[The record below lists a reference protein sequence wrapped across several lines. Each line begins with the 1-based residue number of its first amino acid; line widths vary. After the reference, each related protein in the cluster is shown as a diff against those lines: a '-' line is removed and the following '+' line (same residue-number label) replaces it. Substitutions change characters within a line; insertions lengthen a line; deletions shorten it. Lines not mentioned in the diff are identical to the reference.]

1 MCPARRT
8 LAKGIVAQL
17 SRACKEKPGFPA
29 FFQQLDA
36 FASHCG
42 AQWMCYDGMGV
53 EVVLKIGD
61 FSKLVRVSV
70 RMLRYYDEA
79 GLFSPAYI
87 DPATG
92 YRQYALEQIPLLN
105 KIIFLRDAGFSV
117 HEIAAAIREGEGALA
132 ARFAA
137 KRREIQ
143 ASIHLEQQRMDRL
156 LRAIQDIG
164 RDAMRMHYDV
174 AIKSV
179 PAYRVLS
186 LRETL
191 PDYFAEGL
199 LWQRMT
205 EFVERSGIEPAGVSF
220 ALYHDRDYRETDV
233 DVEVC
238 AQVPQLGEN
247 RDGFTFRQAEAVELM
262 AYTMVHGPFTRI
274 AGAYASFA
282 GFLER
287 HGQYEM
293 LWPNRQIVHIGPWN
307 EEDPERYL
315 TELQIPLRKSEIDG

>member
-17 SRACKEKPGFPA
+17 SRACKEKPGFPV

-36 FASHCG
+36 FTSYCG
-42 AQWMCYDGMGV
+42 AQEMCYDGMGV

-79 GLFSPAYI
+79 GLFSPACV
-87 DPATG
+87 DPVTG
-92 YRQYALEQIPLLN
+92 YRQYMPEQIPLLN
-105 KIIFLRDAGFSV
+105 QIIFLRDAGFSV

-132 ARFAA
+132 ARFEA

-143 ASIHLEQQRMDRL
+143 ASIQLEQQRMDRL
-156 LRAIQDIG
+156 LRAMQDIG
-164 RDAMRMHYDV
+164 RDAMRMHYDI

-179 PAYRVLS
+179 PAYQVLC

-205 EFVERSGIEPAGVSF
+205 EFAERNGIETADVSF
-220 ALYHDRDYRETDV
+220 ALYHDQDYRETDV
-233 DVEVC
+233 DVEIC
-238 AQVPQLGEN
+238 AQVPQMGED
-247 RDGFTFRQAEAVELM
+247 REGFAFRQVEAVELM

-282 GFLER
+282 GFLEQ
-287 HGQYEM
+287 HGQYAL

-307 EEDPERYL
+307 EEDPGRYL
-315 TELQIPLRKSEIDG
+315 TELQIPLRKIERNG